1 MSIIG
6 TVEDVQAFLEDKETA
21 TLLTN
26 EPSKFMLELKNLLDY
41 VASAADDVD
50 TAIDSAISAVEEA
63 RSRAEEAASEAENAI
78 SELEYMR

>member
-6 TVEDVQAFLEDKETA
+6 TVEDVQAFLEAETTI
-21 TLLTN
+21 TLLTD
-26 EPSKFMLELKNLLDY
+26 EPSKFMVELKNLIED

-50 TAIDSAISAVEEA
+50 SAIQSAIDACEEV
-63 RSRAEEAASEAENAI
+63 RSRAEDTASEAENAI